1 MLGGI
6 QEKYQK
12 VKNKNVLAALE
23 FQNASQGFFAFLH
36 ELGHF
41 NNVQQTFQDVKH
53 WEHCL
58 NKFVIRTFEILC
70 LKNLPDLKY
79 WKHCNYIQA

>member
-12 VKNKNVLAALE
+12 VKNKNILAALE

-41 NNVQQTFQDVKH
+41 NNVQQTFKDAKLPSQQPAGMWK
-53 WEHCL
+53 CPNLYPSSKL
-58 NKFVIRTFEILC
+58 N
-70 LKNLPDLKY
+70 N
-79 WKHCNYIQA
+79 